1 MAKIL
6 AINWQDLSH
15 PASGGAEVHLEE
27 ILSRLA
33 QRGHQID
40 LFCCNYPGGKPFET
54 RDGFNIIRRG
64 SRSTFNWVVMTGL
77 GKLIKNKKY
86 DIIFEDINKIP
97 FYTPLYQKLPLLV
110 IIPHLFSNS
119 IFKEINVLLGT
130 YIYLAER
137 PFSLVYRNNHMM
149 VISESTAEEMINRG
163 IPVNQV
169 HVIKCGI
176 DGDTYKFDSTIAKF
190 DRPTILYVGR
200 VKKYKSIETAIDAL
214 PIISSQIPDVRLC
227 VIGTGDHLPFLK
239 KRVSDLGLENRVEFL
254 GFVPESVKVEYLRRS
269 HLSVYPSLKEGWGLT
284 NIEANACGT
293 PVLAARVPGLKDSVN
308 EGVSGLLFEYGN
320 IDEFSWKAAKIL
332 KDHEYRHMLEK
343 GALAHA
349 ANFSWDKTALETEDL
364 MNMILKGHR
373 CA

>member
-6 AINWQDLSH
+6 AINWQDLHH

-33 QRGHQID
+33 KRGHQID
-40 LFCCNYPGGKPFET
+40 LFCCNFPGGKPNET

-64 SRSTFNWVVMTGL
+64 SRSTFNWVVIAQL
-77 GKLIKNKKY
+77 RKLIKTNHY
-86 DIIFEDINKIP
+86 DIVFEDINKIP
-97 FYTPLYQKLPLLV
+97 FYTPLYQKLPLMV

-119 IFKEINVLLGT
+119 IFKEINLLLGT

-137 PFSLVYRNNHMM
+137 PFSTVYRKNHMM
-149 VISESTAEEMINRG
+149 VISESTADEMIARG
-163 IPVNQV
+163 IPADKV

-176 DGDTYKFDSTIAKF
+176 DSSVYNYDEKLAKF
-190 DRPTILYVGR
+190 EKPTILYVGR
-200 VKKYKSIETAIDAL
+200 IKKYKSIETAIDAL
-214 PIISSQIPDVRLC
+214 PMISVQIPDIRMTI
-227 VIGTGDHLPFLK
+227 IGTGDHLPILK
-239 KRVSDLGLENRVEFL
+239 KHVADLKLEDRVEFL

-293 PVLAARVPGLKDSVN
+293 PVLAARVPGLRDSVN
-308 EGVSGLLFEYGN
+308 EGISGLLFEYAN
-320 IDEFSWKAAKIL
+320 VDEFAWKAVKIMS
-332 KDHEYRHMLEK
+332 DHEYRQKLEK

-349 ANFSWDKTALETEDL
+349 ANFSWDKTAIETEQL
-364 MNMILKGHR
+364 MNIILSGH
-373 CA
+373 